1 MSLFQKAT
9 NFTRVGLGRMKAEG
23 ALAPALAFAVF
34 FATFVAVN
42 PALLTRFQLQTTM
55 NLVVPLA
62 LATLAQMLV
71 IIVGGIDIS
80 IGATLSLVNVVFAIS
95 TFIMPIPYA
104 MALGLLTGL
113 AAGLFNGFLV
123 AYGRL
128 PAIAVTLATFFI
140 FGALTRELMDRPGG
154 NISYG
159 FYLAT
164 SGELIPYVPV
174 ALFWLVLI
182 GLGLWWI
189 TQRTTL
195 GRHMYAVGSNQAG
208 LEAAGVNSRRTVLIA
223 FGLAGLLTAL
233 AAIMLAGSTLTGD
246 PRSGDSYLL
255 NSIAAVALAGV
266 SFAGGRGSILGAVLA
281 AFTLGLI
288 GNFLYF
294 AGINSAWQFI
304 VAALILFSVVAI
316 PAIVTTLR
324 VRVRGVRG

>member
-1 MSLFQKAT
+1 MSGMNQLRDFVS
-9 NFTRVGLGRMKAEG
+9 VGIDRMKAEG
-23 ALAPALAFAVF
+23 ALAPFLAFVVF
-34 FATFVAVN
+34 FGTYVAVN

-80 IGATLSLVNVVFAIS
+80 IGATLSLVNVVFAIA
-95 TFIMPIPYA
+95 TFTLPIPVA
-104 MALGLLTGL
+104 LALGLLTGV

-154 NISYG
+154 NISYE
-159 FYLAT
+159 FFLAT
-164 SGELIPYVPV
+164 SGELVPFVPV
-174 ALFWLVLI
+174 SLFWLALI
-182 GLGLWWI
+182 SVGLWFI
-189 TQRTTL
+189 LQRTTL

-208 LEAAGVNSRRTVLIA
+208 LEAAGVNSKRTILIA

-266 SFAGGRGSILGAVLA
+266 SFAGGRGSILGAILA
-281 AFTLGLI
+281 AFILGLI
-288 GNFLYF
+288 GSFLYF

-316 PAIVTTLR
+316 PAAVNTIRAR
-324 VRVRGVRG
+324 VKGPRA